1 MEKKLK
7 IRELAEYYVK
17 RYGLTPYDKNANTD
31 EYNGDVR
38 TIATQITRTMK
49 ETKIGE
55 KYLWDTIKPDKGDHA
70 ISIEDFEKQCFTE
83 WVRYLHDNREF
94 CKDNAN
100 FMQDKKKNHIYDSE
114 DEYWKDRVQSFT
126 ENNDS
131 FYENGGNDD
140 INEELLHGFPANMV
154 TQEDVEKMAYKMMFR
169 ALYDVFYEPFNWD
182 MLRYDLENKP
192 TDNEYGTK
200 FTKEQVHSSDRLS
213 DYKNYIGK
221 RKA

>member
-49 ETKIGE
+49 GTKIGE
-55 KYLWDTIKPDKGDHA
+55 KYLWDTINPDKGARA

-83 WVRYLHDNREF
+83 WVRYLHDNHES

-169 ALYDVFYEPFNWD
+169 ALYDVFYEPFKWD
-182 MLRYDLENKP
+182 MLRYDLENRP
-192 TDNEYGTK
+192 TDNDYGTE
-200 FTKEQVHSSDRLS
+200 FTKKQVHSSDRLS